1 MKALLSLMLV
11 IFFLVQESQAGLFD
25 WLFGPSPNPSHKLV
39 VQEIGGSNYVFW
51 NVGDYIGSWT
61 EEAWR
66 KPGNLKPVIG
76 RFHENPQV
84 VQEHLH
90 RMYLQGQRKIAIM
103 IWFSV
108 FSEEF
113 KDEDVLHHMINA
125 NAGRLPEQ
133 QEENLRNFLK
143 LATQIG
149 FKEIQVRFAQQWLS
163 DPSSWQAELQFYAQN
178 ASFIFSTREIV
189 EEELAPLGITRI
201 YDLGAEL
208 GGLYSHNHRF
218 NPLYTQRL
226 WTDYV
231 RHYGAEDTVGFS
243 YAMAPGRVGYQYEI
257 YKSVGVFPKYVAL
270 DVYGSH
276 RQLFSSF
283 LTAFEEIKVHGQEAT
298 PFIIQEAYYN
308 DVVTL
313 MALKDAQSINGMNV
327 KTVMQWPLSRRGA
340 EELGAKHITEQ
351 FPEYFFNYLGVGNP
365 FVQYAQ
371 IPH

>member
-1 MKALLSLMLV
+1 MKTLLCLFLA
-11 IFFLVQESQAGLFD
+11 IFLFSHKSQAGLFD
-25 WLFGPSPNPSHKLV
+25 WLFGTSPNPNHKLS
-39 VQEIGGSNYVFW
+39 VQEVGGSNYVFW
-51 NVGDYIGSWT
+51 SVGDYVGAWT

-84 VQEHLH
+84 VQEQLH

-108 FSEEF
+108 FTDDLAE
-113 KDEDVLHHMINA
+113 EDVLHHMINA
-125 NAGRLPEQ
+125 NSGRLPDQ

-143 LATQIG
+143 LAVQIG
-149 FKEIQVRFAQQWLS
+149 FKEFHIRFAQQWLS
-163 DPSSWQAELQFYAQN
+163 DPSSWEVGLQYYLQN
-178 ASFIFSTREIV
+178 ASFIFSTREVV
-189 EEELAPLGITRI
+189 EEELQPFGVTRL

-218 NPLYTQRL
+218 NPAYTQKL
-226 WTDYV
+226 WADYV
-231 RHYGAEDTVGFS
+231 AHFGAEDTVGFS
-243 YAMAPGRVGYQYEI
+243 YAMAPGRVAYQYEI
-257 YKSVGVFPKYVAL
+257 YKSVGVFPKYISI

-276 RQLFSSF
+276 RQLLSSF
-283 LTAFEEIKVHGQEAT
+283 LTAYEEVKAYGQQAT

-308 DVVTL
+308 DMVTL
-313 MALKDAQSINGMNV
+313 LALKDAQSINGMNV
-327 KTVMQWPLSRRGA
+327 KTIMQWPLSRKGA

-365 FVQYAQ
+365 FVQYGQ